1 MTFINKLKG
10 YQIIFEQ
17 QAKKDLKKINKPD
30 AHAIKNKL
38 TALVAGDQNVDVKRI
53 VAAKYPRYRLR
64 VGCYRVLYDVYDRE
78 IVVKVIRVVHRKDA
92 YI

>member
-38 TALVAGDQNVDVKRI
+38 TAIVAGDQNVDVKRI
-53 VAAKYPRYRLR
+53 VAAK
-64 VGCYRVLYDVYDRE
+64 
-78 IVVKVIRVVHRKDA
+78 I
-92 YI
+92 